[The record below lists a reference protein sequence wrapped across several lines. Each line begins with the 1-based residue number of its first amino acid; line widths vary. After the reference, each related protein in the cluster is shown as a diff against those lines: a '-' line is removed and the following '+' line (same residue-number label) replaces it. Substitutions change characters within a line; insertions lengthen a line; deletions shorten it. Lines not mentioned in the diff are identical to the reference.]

1 MTTSNCQII
10 PFPRDPNNPDE
21 SIQITFD
28 EPNFLM
34 PLFVHLCRYY
44 SIPCEITKDEEDNT
58 IAYGDVD
65 CSQEY
70 YQNFLFPKFELLAM
84 KLTDSF
90 QEVYA
95 SLIEKIPL
103 LMQE

>member
-1 MTTSNCQII
+1 MTKTNCQII
-10 PFPRDPNNPDE
+10 PFPKDPKNPDE

-34 PLFVHLCRYY
+34 PLFVHLCDFYG
-44 SIPCEITKDEEDNT
+44 IPCEITKDEDDPN
-58 IAYGDVD
+58 IVYGNVD
-65 CSQEY
+65 CSQDY
-70 YQNFLFPKFELLAM
+70 YHKHLFPKFETLAM

-95 SLIEKIPL
+95 GVVKNIPL
-103 LMQE
+103 LLQE